1 MVAVVLRV
9 SSSKIGDISRIGVM
23 VGVPGWTMSW
33 SFACA
38 VSMPLFFLP
47 AVVVDDVGQRLCLN
61 RVMSLMAATDPAT

>member
-1 MVAVVLRV
+1 
-9 SSSKIGDISRIGVM
+9 M